1 MRALANATAF
11 ALLLLA
17 AACGGDS
24 GTATEEPAAT
34 EAATPAATEAATD
47 GGAAAGTVPSGGDDS
62 GVGGTA
68 VSIVDISFQPAD
80 LPVAAGATVTWT
92 NGDGFGH
99 TVTFDDGEDSGTLQA
114 GDTYERTFDAAG
126 EFPYHCNIHSAMQG
140 TVTVT

>member
-1 MRALANATAF
+1 MRALANATAL

-17 AACGGDS
+17 AACGGDG

-34 EAATPAATEAATD
+34 EAATDAATD

-80 LPVAAGATVTWT
+80 LPVAVGDTVTWA
-92 NGDGFGH
+92 NADGFAH
-99 TVTFDDGEDSGTLQA
+99 TVTFDDGEDSGNI
-114 GDTYERTFDAAG
+114 DAG
-126 EFPYHCNIHSAMQG
+126 EYLRAHVRRG
-140 TVTVT
+140 R